1 MQAQLWVA
9 RAGKNPFINL
19 SGLFKK
25 QDAYG
30 YLHLKNWTA
39 LTIIDHHWAISVK
52 VIYVTNRELTW
63 GATSMAWPCCPSS
76 STALLCSPRCSTSAL
91 VLPPTRGAATVI
103 GVSGLSGFRFLI
115 SGYATS
121 FTKKDDSNQHINQIN
136 SVCPLWKLYF
146 RGLATYG
153 PVDRSLFA
161 NGNLM
166 VKLSK
171 WKWFNRETE
180 KFKWRVS
187 GLTEAVFECFFR
199 LWILLREEGSWG
211 ARNMEACILCSF
223 CLCSLCSLKSS
234 ENGAKD
240 SKGSF

>member
-1 MQAQLWVA
+1 MALRCAVLDVRLPLWCCHQRV
-9 RAGKNPFINL
+9 GLPQS
-19 SGLFKK
+19 SGLVGWV
-25 QDAYG
+25 DS
-30 YLHLKNWTA
+30 
-39 LTIIDHHWAISVK
+39 D
-52 VIYVTNRELTW
+52 
-63 GATSMAWPCCPSS
+63 
-76 STALLCSPRCSTSAL
+76 
-91 VLPPTRGAATVI
+91 
-103 GVSGLSGFRFLI
+103 FRFL
-115 SGYATS
+115 GMPPVLP
-121 FTKKDDSNQHINQIN
+121 KKTDSNQQIHQIN

-171 WKWFNRETE
+171 WKWFNRKTE

-234 ENGAKD
+234 KNGAKD

>member
-1 MQAQLWVA
+1 MALRCAVLDVRLPLWCCHQRV
-9 RAGKNPFINL
+9 GLPQS
-19 SGLFKK
+19 SGLVGWV
-25 QDAYG
+25 DS
-30 YLHLKNWTA
+30 
-39 LTIIDHHWAISVK
+39 D
-52 VIYVTNRELTW
+52 
-63 GATSMAWPCCPSS
+63 
-76 STALLCSPRCSTSAL
+76 
-91 VLPPTRGAATVI
+91 
-103 GVSGLSGFRFLI
+103 FRFL
-115 SGYATS
+115 GMPPVLP
-121 FTKKDDSNQHINQIN
+121 KKNDSNQQIHQIN

-171 WKWFNRETE
+171 WKWFNRKTE

-234 ENGAKD
+234 KNGAKD